1 MPNFLTK
8 HCKSM
13 YLTAIHSLLP
23 KRQGLLPNAMRV
35 IKLIAI
41 IVAGTCLQV
50 NAGVFS
56 QNITFSGK
64 NVSLEKVFSAI
75 NRQAGYLVFCDY
87 SLIKDAKKV
96 NIHVRDASV
105 QSVLEEALKDQPLS
119 YEIVDKTIVI
129 ERKKA
134 VPAEMAPE
142 APPLPPPMDVRGRIT
157 NEKGEPVPGA
167 TVQVKGSSKV
177 TATND
182 NGEFELHGIDKSATL
197 VVTSIGYEKQEY
209 KVNGLTSVSIQLKV
223 GVASM
228 GELVVT
234 ALGISKEER
243 KLGYAVTTVGGDQ
256 LTKARET
263 NVALSLAGQV
273 AGLTVHG
280 ANGGPGS
287 SARILLRGMPS
298 MNSGGSPLFII
309 NGVPMDNSQRGAAGE
324 WGGSDNGDGIGN
336 INPDDIE
343 TMTVLKGQAASA
355 LYGARASNGVI
366 IITTKTSKKG
376 QALIEYNMNSQWDR
390 AMNNTDFQYQYGQ
403 GVEGAKPVT
412 TTGALTSNRFAWGS
426 KLDGSQTIQYN
437 GKNYAYSPFKDNLK
451 NFYRTGPSLTNTV
464 SVGSGTDR
472 GNYRLSVSS
481 LDNSSIVRNSG
492 LDRKTINLNA
502 TQKITDK
509 LSTTVF
515 INYIDEQDRNRP
527 QLSDGPGDPNNFQFL
542 SPNVDERIFQPG
554 QDANGNEIVFSD
566 DNYVTNP
573 WFVVRN
579 FINNTSRHRLIGAVS
594 GKYNFTDWLYV
605 MGRVGYD
612 KEDDRIFQVTPTGTN
627 YSFNNAGQSG
637 QFNGL
642 TNVNTSEL
650 NLDGL
655 IGVNHSLTKDLKL
668 DATLGGNSR
677 TNNYEYTQINGSQF
691 IIPFL
696 YTPSNVLSFGR
707 NYYFYKKE
715 VHSGFYSIDLNY
727 KDFLLLNTTGRYDA
741 FSTLPSNNRTIFTP
755 SVSGGFVFSH
765 FMENTALNYGK
776 LRAAYAQTSGE
787 PIGGP
792 NNTNSGAYQTNVY
805 YGVGNAFN
813 GTPIGTLNG
822 AAGSVENNLPT
833 LPNLFLKPFTLTEVE
848 FGTELKFFN
857 SRLGIDVDYFAR
869 KTKHEIQNATRSIAI
884 GYNSSVVGTGST
896 QNRGVELQITGNP
909 VRTRAFTWNISFNYT
924 NVKNKILA
932 TDETGGQLTQG
943 AYRPLNANTA
953 FIKGMSGPQIIAYDY
968 TYDAKG
974 NKVVDASGLPVSN
987 GKLIPFGGVLPTS
1000 YGGLRNDFTF
1010 GNVNLGFLI
1019 DYNYGNKI
1027 LSATSYYTIYR
1038 GLNKLTLPGREGG
1051 ITTGVTTGGAANA
1064 VTATAQDY
1072 YQRIAAISRN
1082 SVLNGDYI
1090 KLRQVTAGYTFNGKT
1105 LGNIPL
1111 FESIQVNLVARN
1123 LWTIHKD
1130 SPNIDPESNFATS
1143 VKYAG
1148 IEGTSLPSA
1157 RTWGINANFKFKK

>member
-1 MPNFLTK
+1 
-8 HCKSM
+8 M
-13 YLTAIHSLLP
+13 YQTAIRKLMP
-23 KRQGLLPNAMRV
+23 KRQKLLLAAMRV
-35 IKLIAI
+35 TKLIAI
-41 IVAGTCLQV
+41 IVLGAGLHAS
-50 NAGVFS
+50 AGVS
-56 QNITFSGK
+56 QSITFSGK
-64 NVSLEKVFSAI
+64 NVSLEKIFSVI
-75 NRQAGYLVFCDY
+75 NKQSGYLVFCDY
-87 SLIKDAKKV
+87 SLIKDARKV
-96 NIHVRDASV
+96 NINVRGASV
-105 QSVLEEALKDQPLS
+105 QDVLSECLKDQPLM
-119 YEIVDKTIVI
+119 YEIVDKTIII
-129 ERKKA
+129 EKKK
-134 VPAEMAPE
+134 EMPVA
-142 APPLPPPMDVRGRIT
+142 ATPPPPPIDIRGRVT

-182 NGEFELHGIDKSATL
+182 NGEFELNGVESNATL
-197 VVTSIGYEKQEY
+197 EISSIGYEKQEV
-209 KVNGLTSVSIQLKV
+209 KIAGQTSLSVKLKI
-223 GVASM
+223 GAASM

-234 ALGISKEER
+234 ALGITKEER
-243 KLGYAVTTVGGDQ
+243 KLTYAVTTVGGDQ
-256 LTKARET
+256 MSKARET
-263 NVALSLAGQV
+263 NVALSLGGQV

-280 ANGGPGS
+280 SNGGPGS

-309 NGVPMDNSQRGAAGE
+309 NGIPMDNSQRGAAGE

-366 IITTKTSKKG
+366 VITTKSSKKG
-376 QALIEYNMNSQWDR
+376 QALIEYNANAEWDR
-390 AMNNTDFQYQYGQ
+390 AINNTDYQYEYGQ
-403 GVEGAKPVT
+403 GLEGVRPANATAAIK
-412 TTGALTSNRFAWGS
+412 SNRFAWGE
-426 KLDGSQTIQYN
+426 KMDGKATPQYN
-437 GKNYAYSPFKDNLK
+437 GQSYAYSPFKDNLR

-464 SVGSGTDR
+464 SVGQGTDR
-472 GNYRLSVSS
+472 GNFRLSASS

-492 LDRKTINLNA
+492 INRKNITLNA

-509 LSTTVF
+509 LSATVF
-515 INYIDEQDRNRP
+515 ADYIDEQDRNRP

-542 SPNVDERIFQPG
+542 APNVDERIFQPG

-579 FINNTSRHRLIGAVS
+579 WINNTSRHRLISAVS
-594 GKYNFTDWLYV
+594 AKYNFTDWLYA
-605 MGRVGYD
+605 MGRAGYD

-650 NLDGL
+650 NLDGI
-655 IGVNHSLTKDLKL
+655 IGASHNLTKDLHL
-668 DATLGGNSR
+668 DATAGFNFR

-696 YTPSNVLSFGR
+696 YTPSNVLTFGR
-707 NYYFYKKE
+707 NYYYYKKE
-715 VHSGFYSIDLNY
+715 IHSAYYSLDFNY
-727 KDFLLLNTTGRYDA
+727 KDLLYLSTTGRYDA
-741 FSTLPSNNRTIFTP
+741 FSTLPADNRGIFTP
-755 SVSGGFVFSH
+755 SVSAGFNFSR
-765 FMENTALNYGK
+765 FVENTPINYGK
-776 LRAAYAQTSGE
+776 LRAAFAQTSGE

-792 NNTNSGAYQTNVY
+792 NQTNSGAYTDAVY

-813 GTPIGTLNG
+813 GIAVGTLNG
-822 AAGSVENNLPT
+822 SAGSVENNLPVV
-833 LPNLFLKPFTLTEVE
+833 PNLYLKPFTLTEVE
-848 FGTELKFFN
+848 VGAELKLFN
-857 SRLGIDVDYFAR
+857 SRLGIDADYFSR
-869 KTKHEIQNATRSIAI
+869 KTSHEIMNPTLSEAT
-884 GYNSSVVGTGST
+884 GYNSTYVGTGST
-896 QNRGVELQITGNP
+896 QNRGVEIQLTGNP
-909 VRTRAFTWNISFNYT
+909 VKTRRFSWNITFNFT
-924 NVKNKILA
+924 HVANKILH
-932 TDETGGQLTQG
+932 TDLFNNNLTQG

-968 TYDAKG
+968 TYDSKHDI
-974 NKVVDASGLPVSN
+974 VVDGSGLPIV
-987 GKLIPFGGVLPTS
+987 GPKLVPFGGVLPTY

-1010 GNVNLGFLI
+1010 GNINFGFLI

-1038 GLNKLTLPGREGG
+1038 GLNKMTLQGRDG
-1051 ITTGVTTGGAANA
+1051 ITTGVTASGAANT
-1064 VTATAQDY
+1064 VKATAQDY
-1072 YQRIAAISRN
+1072 YQRIASISRN

-1090 KLRQVTAGYTFNGKT
+1090 KLRQVVVGYNFTNKM

-1111 FESIQVNLVARN
+1111 FESISVSLVGRN
-1123 LWTIHKD
+1123 LWTIMKR

-1148 IEGTSLPSA
+1148 IEGTSLPST
-1157 RTWGINANFKFKK
+1157 RTFGINANFKFKK